1 MEVIRLRKL
10 AIFPR
15 LGVDDH
21 ERVAVQRAE
30 VDLTLWAN
38 LRRAADTDEL
48 PMTIDYT
55 RLYDAVQEIASRR
68 PYHLVEALAEA
79 IAKEMV
85 RAFPVVRAR
94 ARVRKFHLP
103 FRANLKC
110 IEVEFEEAAPAGAAP
125 ARGRAARPPAK
136 AAPARRARAGDAK
149 GTKRR

>member
-1 MEVIRLRKL
+1 MEMIRLRRL

-55 RLYDAVQEIASRR
+55 RLYDVVQDVASRR

-79 IAKEMV
+79 IAKDV
-85 RAFPVVRAR
+85 VAHFPV
-94 ARVRKFHLP
+94 ARVRVRVRKIHLP
-103 FRANLKC
+103 FRADLEC
-110 IEVEFEEAAPAGAAP
+110 IEVEFEE
-125 ARGRAARPPAK
+125 RAARAPDPA
-136 AAPARRARAGDAK
+136 AAGRGGRRARPP
-149 GTKRR
+149 TSPRRR

>member
-68 PYHLVEALAEA
+68 PYHLVEALAET
-79 IAKEMV
+79 IAKEIA
-85 RAFPVVRAR
+85 RLFPVVRVR
-94 ARVRKFHLP
+94 VRVRKIHLP

-110 IEVEFEEAAPAGAAP
+110 IEVEFEEKATATGGP
-125 ARGRAARPPAK
+125 ARSTAGRAPAK
-136 AAPARRARAGDAK
+136 AEPARKARAAK
-149 GTKRR
+149 GTKR